1 MKEKISKLVNVYK
14 KYGFIGFCKKLRAYI
29 IANYLDKISFK
40 TIFNKKKYT
49 KEIEKIL
56 SDNKYDRIILWRSS
70 FGYNVP
76 LFQRPQ
82 HIANNLSKNNCLVF
96 YEVTTMTDK
105 VKIYKKFSNNLY
117 LFNYNNK
124 ALNKILMN
132 CLKDINKPKY
142 IQLYSTDW
150 KLSVENIENYIA
162 NGFKFIYEYIDHIS
176 PVLSGT
182 KDLPKNIS
190 DKYEYILNHK
200 KNVYVVVTADNLE
213 KDIIEKRGKEN
224 LIFSSNG
231 VDYNFFQTIDKDYK
245 FESEFT
251 KVLNKPCIC
260 YYGALASWFDY
271 DLIKKINDTNKYN
284 IVLFGIKYDESF
296 DLSGINELKNVYFFG
311 PRDYKVLKNYASKMD
326 VMIIPFVLNEITS
339 STSPVKLFEYMAMKK
354 PIVTT
359 EKFIITVN
367 PEIIMKSYKN
377 IVIKEMLLN
386 DNNIL
391 VPDGISIIKKAK
403 QYNINIKERITG
415 VDISSKALE
424 ICNKNKKSIYLF
436 GSKKE
441 VLDKLII
448 NINQKYP
455 NINIVGFSDG
465 NVEDKDKIMQEIISL
480 SPDLI
485 LIALGVPNQELLIN
499 KYIEKAKKGVFIGV
513 GGTFDVLSGCKKRA
527 PKLFIKLNLEWLY
540 RIICEPTRLKRFIQN
555 NIVFIFKK

>member
-1 MKEKISKLVNVYK
+1 
-14 KYGFIGFCKKLRAYI
+14 
-29 IANYLDKISFK
+29 
-40 TIFNKKKYT
+40 
-49 KEIEKIL
+49 
-56 SDNKYDRIILWRSS
+56 
-70 FGYNVP
+70 
-76 LFQRPQ
+76 
-82 HIANNLSKNNCLVF
+82 
-96 YEVTTMTDK
+96 
-105 VKIYKKFSNNLY
+105 
-117 LFNYNNK
+117 
-124 ALNKILMN
+124 
-132 CLKDINKPKY
+132 
-142 IQLYSTDW
+142 
-150 KLSVENIENYIA
+150 
-162 NGFKFIYEYIDHIS
+162 
-176 PVLSGT
+176 
-182 KDLPKNIS
+182 
-190 DKYEYILNHK
+190 
-200 KNVYVVVTADNLE
+200 
-213 KDIIEKRGKEN
+213 
-224 LIFSSNG
+224 
-231 VDYNFFQTIDKDYK
+231 
-245 FESEFT
+245 
-251 KVLNKPCIC
+251 
-260 YYGALASWFDY
+260 
-271 DLIKKINDTNKYN
+271 
-284 IVLFGIKYDESF
+284 
-296 DLSGINELKNVYFFG
+296 
-311 PRDYKVLKNYASKMD
+311 
-326 VMIIPFVLNEITS
+326 
-339 STSPVKLFEYMAMKK
+339 
-354 PIVTT
+354 
-359 EKFIITVN
+359 
-367 PEIIMKSYKN
+367 MKSYKN

-465 NVEDKDKIMQEIISL
+465 YVEDKDKIMQEIISL

>member
-1 MKEKISKLVNVYK
+1 MKDILEKIYNEEE
-14 KYGFIGFCKKLRAYI
+14 
-29 IANYLDKISFK
+29 N
-40 TIFNKKKYT
+40 IFYSILEDLLITNKK
-49 KEIEKIL
+49 
-56 SDNKYDRIILWRSS
+56 
-70 FGYNVP
+70 
-76 LFQRPQ
+76 
-82 HIANNLSKNNCLVF
+82 
-96 YEVTTMTDK
+96 
-105 VKIYKKFSNNLY
+105 
-117 LFNYNNK
+117 
-124 ALNKILMN
+124 
-132 CLKDINKPKY
+132 
-142 IQLYSTDW
+142 
-150 KLSVENIENYIA
+150 
-162 NGFKFIYEYIDHIS
+162 
-176 PVLSGT
+176 
-182 KDLPKNIS
+182 
-190 DKYEYILNHK
+190 
-200 KNVYVVVTADNLE
+200 
-213 KDIIEKRGKEN
+213 
-224 LIFSSNG
+224 
-231 VDYNFFQTIDKDYK
+231 
-245 FESEFT
+245 
-251 KVLNKPCIC
+251 
-260 YYGALASWFDY
+260 
-271 DLIKKINDTNKYN
+271 
-284 IVLFGIKYDESF
+284 
-296 DLSGINELKNVYFFG
+296 
-311 PRDYKVLKNYASKMD
+311 
-326 VMIIPFVLNEITS
+326 
-339 STSPVKLFEYMAMKK
+339 
-354 PIVTT
+354 
-359 EKFIITVN
+359 KFIITVN

-465 NVEDKDKIMQEIISL
+465 YVEDKDKIMQEIIFL

-555 NIVFIFKK
+555 NIVFMFKK

>member
-1 MKEKISKLVNVYK
+1 MKDILEKIYNEEE
-14 KYGFIGFCKKLRAYI
+14 
-29 IANYLDKISFK
+29 N
-40 TIFNKKKYT
+40 IFYSILEDLLITNKK
-49 KEIEKIL
+49 
-56 SDNKYDRIILWRSS
+56 
-70 FGYNVP
+70 
-76 LFQRPQ
+76 
-82 HIANNLSKNNCLVF
+82 
-96 YEVTTMTDK
+96 
-105 VKIYKKFSNNLY
+105 
-117 LFNYNNK
+117 
-124 ALNKILMN
+124 
-132 CLKDINKPKY
+132 
-142 IQLYSTDW
+142 
-150 KLSVENIENYIA
+150 
-162 NGFKFIYEYIDHIS
+162 
-176 PVLSGT
+176 
-182 KDLPKNIS
+182 
-190 DKYEYILNHK
+190 
-200 KNVYVVVTADNLE
+200 
-213 KDIIEKRGKEN
+213 
-224 LIFSSNG
+224 
-231 VDYNFFQTIDKDYK
+231 
-245 FESEFT
+245 
-251 KVLNKPCIC
+251 
-260 YYGALASWFDY
+260 
-271 DLIKKINDTNKYN
+271 
-284 IVLFGIKYDESF
+284 
-296 DLSGINELKNVYFFG
+296 
-311 PRDYKVLKNYASKMD
+311 
-326 VMIIPFVLNEITS
+326 
-339 STSPVKLFEYMAMKK
+339 
-354 PIVTT
+354 
-359 EKFIITVN
+359 KFIITVN

-377 IVIKEMLLN
+377 IVIKYMLLN

-465 NVEDKDKIMQEIISL
+465 YVEDKDKIMQEIISL